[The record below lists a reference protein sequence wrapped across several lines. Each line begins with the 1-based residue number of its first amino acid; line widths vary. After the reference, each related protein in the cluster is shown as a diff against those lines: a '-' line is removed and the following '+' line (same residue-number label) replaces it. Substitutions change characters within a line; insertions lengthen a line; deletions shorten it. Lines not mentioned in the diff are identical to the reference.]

1 MRWDRLFDDL
11 EGQLERELSAEEL
24 DLRAEEERLRIG
36 RLAVRDRL
44 IAIGECGHATEQS
57 VGVLLTTGEQHV
69 VRPSSFGRDWFLAE
83 LANEDRRSQCVVPLA
98 GVAALLLTRS
108 QVEASLTQPENP
120 ANERALSARLTLP
133 FVLRDLCRRRA
144 AVSLHTAAGDA
155 HGTIDRVGRD
165 HLDLAVHEPDR
176 PRRSRAVTQYRVVPL
191 DQLLLVRL

>member
-36 RLAVRDRL
+36 RLTVRDRL
-44 IAIGECGHATEQS
+44 IAIREGGNTTDQS
-57 VGVLLTTGEQHV
+57 VALLLVTGEQLV
-69 VRPSSFGRDWFLAE
+69 VRPSTFGRDWFLAE
-83 LANEDRRSQCVVPLA
+83 LAEEGRRSQCVVPLA
-98 GVAALLLTRS
+98 GVAALLLARS
-108 QVEASLTQPENP
+108 QIESSLAQAENP
-120 ANERALSARLTLP
+120 ANERSLSARLTLP

-165 HLDLAVHEPDR
+165 HLDLAVHEHDR
-176 PRRSRAVTQYRVVPL
+176 PRRSRVVSQYRVVPL
-191 DQLLLVRL
+191 GQLLLVRL

>member
-24 DLRAEEERLRIG
+24 DLRAEEERMRIG

-44 IAIGECGHATEQS
+44 IAIREGGQATEQP
-57 VGVLLTTGEQHV
+57 VALLLVTGEQLV
-69 VRPSSFGRDWFLAE
+69 VRPSTFGRDWFLAE
-83 LANEDRRSQCVVPLA
+83 LAEEARRSQCVVPLA

-108 QVEASLTQPENP
+108 QIESSLAQPENP
-120 ANERALSARLTLP
+120 ANDRALSARLTLP

-176 PRRSRAVTQYRVVPL
+176 PRRSRAVSQYRVVPL

>member
-44 IAIGECGHATEQS
+44 IAIREGGHEPEQP
-57 VGVLLTTGEQHV
+57 VALLLTTGEQLV
-69 VRPSSFGRDWFLAE
+69 VRPSTFGRDWFLAE
-83 LANEDRRSQCVVPLA
+83 LTEEAHRSQCVVPLA

-108 QVEASLTQPENP
+108 QIESSLAQTDNT
-120 ANERALSARLTLP
+120 ANDRALSARLTLP

-144 AVSLHTAAGDA
+144 AVSLHTVAGDA

-176 PRRSRAVTQYRVVPL
+176 QRRSRAVSQYRVVPL

>member
-36 RLAVRDRL
+36 RLTVRDRL
-44 IAIGECGHATEQS
+44 IAIREGGPAAEQP
-57 VGVLLTTGEQHV
+57 VALQLVTGEQLV
-69 VRPSSFGRDWFLAE
+69 VRPSTFGRDWFLAE
-83 LANEDRRSQCVVPLA
+83 LAHEGRRSQCVVPLA

-108 QVEASLTQPENP
+108 QVESSLAQPENSG
-120 ANERALSARLTLP
+120 NERSLSARLTLP

-144 AVSLHTAAGDA
+144 ALSLHTAVGDA

-176 PRRSRAVTQYRVVPL
+176 PRRSRAVSQYRVVPL